1 MFNSCIRE
9 QLWNHQARET
19 ATEGVRVYLLQSNYF
34 KKVSVDR
41 TGGGVF
47 PGFGNIDSLG
57 TSASIDFQR
66 GADSHPKIMGR
77 GEQEMGGGGRRKSLE
92 RMWRWKNVV

>member
-1 MFNSCIRE
+1 MSNCGTIRHE
-9 QLWNHQARET
+9 RLLRREC
-19 ATEGVRVYLLQSNYF
+19 GFYLLQSNYF